1 MAKFCET
8 RALKKGPLGKWPS
21 KKFHFVLFVFDD
33 VLFMSYDGKLFFLIF
48 AYIFLTTD

>member
-8 RALKKGPLGKWPS
+8 GALKKGPLGKWPS

-33 VLFMSYDGKLFFLIF
+33 VLFMSDDGKSFLIF
-48 AYIFLTTD
+48 VYIFFYN